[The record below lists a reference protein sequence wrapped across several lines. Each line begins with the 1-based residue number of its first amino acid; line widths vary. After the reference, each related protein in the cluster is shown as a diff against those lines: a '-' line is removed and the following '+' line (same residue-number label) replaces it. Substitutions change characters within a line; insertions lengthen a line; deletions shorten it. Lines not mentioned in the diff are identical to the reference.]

1 MKRWKHIWK
10 TGVAMMCAAAVLSGC
25 SVKETL
31 SSNKNSAKEY
41 GKAETMVI
49 LSTERLRYED
59 LYTEEI
65 WSAAV
70 DNRGTAFES
79 VLLTQVHDFLKEL
92 KLMSNMAGENGIALT
107 SREKELVKA
116 AASRYYEEL
125 GDTNADAFGLS
136 KGEIEDFYD
145 DYWTAEKMVDQLTGD
160 INLEVS
166 DSEAKVIT
174 VSQIVVSDRET
185 ADAALLKVQEEN
197 ADFNSVAKEYS
208 ESEEVK
214 LQIHYG
220 MMGTSYEK
228 AAYALESGQ
237 ISDVIAEDGKYY
249 ILKCV
254 SDYDVDATK
263 IRKEE
268 MMRQKKQ
275 DAFYTSYQAYK
286 AEHPL
291 TEDKELWET
300 LSVTEC
306 PLVEADFFEI
316 YEEVCLEMGDEA

>member
-1 MKRWKHIWK
+1 MKNWKYIWK
-10 TGVAMMCAAAVLSGC
+10 TGMLAMGMAAFLSGC
-25 SVKETL
+25 SVKEAL
-31 SSNKNSAKEY
+31 SSNKNGAKEY

-49 LSTERLRYED
+49 LSTERLRYEE
-59 LYTEEI
+59 LYTEQI

-79 VLLTQVHDFLKEL
+79 VLLTQVHDFLKDL
-92 KLMSNMAGENGIALT
+92 KMMSSMAGENGIALT
-107 SREKELVKA
+107 SREKELAKA

-125 GDTNADAFGLS
+125 GDANADAFGLD
-136 KGEIEDFYD
+136 KGEIEDFYA
-145 DYWTAEKMVDQLTGD
+145 DYWAAEKLVDQLTGD
-160 INLEVS
+160 MNLEVS

-174 VSQIVVSDRET
+174 ISQIVVSDREA

-197 ADFNSVAKEYS
+197 ADFGAIAKEYS
-208 ESEEVK
+208 ESEEIK

-220 MMGTSYEK
+220 MMGASYEK
-228 AAYALESGQ
+228 AAFALENGQ
-237 ISDVIAEDGKYY
+237 VSDVIAEDGKYY
-249 ILKCV
+249 ILKCI

-286 AEHPL
+286 TEHPL
-291 TEDKELWET
+291 SEDKELWET

-306 PLVEADFFEI
+306 PLVEADFFAI
-316 YEEVCLEMGDEA
+316 YEEVCLEMENEA